1 MIRQVHHLRFEDVSP
16 LVLHRPSW
24 ANFCRL
30 FANFPNASQTPPT
43 FSQLHQLFTNFTNF
57 SPTSPSSPTCHQ
69 LRQLFANFTNFTN
82 FSPTSPTCH
91 QLHQTLRRFHQLF
104 TNFTSF
110 EPPCCSFSLRASRA
124 MSNSSYSLSHPV
136 FHCFN
141 HFSCFEG
148 PHLHQLSPFP
158 ICLRFVIH
166 SAFTFYDFHQ
176 FVFGLEFTMF
186 TSSPQSFLFW
196 RSWPCFS
203 FARKNGCVG
212 FLGFERTPLKLTKGV
227 VTFGRNICCSRRH
240 HHTHSSICG
249 R

>member
-1 MIRQVHHLRFEDVSP
+1 MLHKHHP
-16 LVLHRPSW
+16 
-24 ANFCRL
+24 
-30 FANFPNASQTPPT
+30 
-43 FSQLHQLFTNFTNF
+43 LFTNFTNF
-57 SPTSPSSPTCHQ
+57 SPTSPTFHQ
-69 LRQLFANFTNFTN
+69 LRQVHQLVTNFADFSPISPTSPTFHQLHQLFTNF
-82 FSPTSPTCH
+82 SPTCH

-141 HFSCFEG
+141 HFSSFEG

-186 TSSPQSFLFW
+186 TSSPQSFLF
-196 RSWPCFS
+196 
-203 FARKNGCVG
+203 
-212 FLGFERTPLKLTKGV
+212 
-227 VTFGRNICCSRRH
+227 
-240 HHTHSSICG
+240 
-249 R
+249 